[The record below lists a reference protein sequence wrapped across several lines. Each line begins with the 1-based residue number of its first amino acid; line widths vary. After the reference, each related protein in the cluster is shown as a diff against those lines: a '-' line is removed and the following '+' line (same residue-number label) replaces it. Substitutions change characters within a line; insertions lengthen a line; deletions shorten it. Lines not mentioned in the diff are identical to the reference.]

1 MLHNSLTEERL
12 NLFCLVDGEATSN
25 VFSVDVTVTDTVHE
39 LKGAIKAKKT
49 PEFDDIATDEL
60 TLWCV
65 SVKDDSNDSLPIVL
79 DSLPEKTKLRATSK
93 LFDVFEESPSKKMIH
108 VIIQRPPQV
117 HRDGPADASSPHLAC
132 AWDRSRSGSLMQPRL
147 VRGDNMD
154 EELAIVLKAANGH
167 YTTPVADPK
176 VVEDFQRE
184 RLGPFFKRALPYHET
199 ATGTS
204 LVMLGVQLDKQ
215 AKTSDGDTLHSIV
228 ENDIGKLSGHH
239 VVAMVAPSGSGK
251 TAAVVDL
258 ASKHY
263 VVYCV
268 CSSPNTTTSP
278 DFEDSNFVA
287 LAKDVERIY
296 RNRTDKEPKSL
307 HELLT
312 LDLDVKT
319 LIGERVEVEILARL
333 LFLQF
338 LLNKNADLEPK
349 QFFRE
354 QTTAGGAATIA
365 KLFGKLQ
372 GYESLAIRSMLRNVQ
387 AKLQSLLVLQRRG
400 LVIAVDEAQVAVND
414 ILAGKLI
421 SPSALIDN
429 RNNRDAIF
437 DSKYQMQ
444 LKYRRGFLTP
454 LSATLGNMQATLVIL
469 GTALSLLDADHVC
482 AAIAKPTNFIWLTDF
497 PYFDEDD
504 VKKMLSDLIEL
515 SDCDI
520 PSAKLRKLSG
530 RPRFTINFINILFA
544 TGSI

>member
-1 MLHNSLTEERL
+1 MLHSSMTEDRM

-25 VFSVDVTVTDTVHE
+25 AFSVEITVTDTVHD

-49 PEFDDIATDEL
+49 PEFDGSAADEL
-60 TLWCV
+60 TLWRV
-65 SVKDDSNDSLPIVL
+65 SVKDDSDDSLPIAL
-79 DSLPEKTKLRATSK
+79 DSLPEKTKLRATSE
-93 LFDVFEESPSKKMIH
+93 LFDVFETTPSKTTIL

-117 HRDGPADASSPHLAC
+117 CSGTPMQ
-132 AWDRSRSGSLMQPRL
+132 SRPIQ
-147 VRGDNMD
+147 GDNTD
-154 EELAIVLKAANGH
+154 EELAIVLKVANGH

-251 TAAVVDL
+251 TATVVDL

-287 LAKDVERIY
+287 LAKDVERTY

-319 LIGERVEVEILARL
+319 LIGERVEVEFLARL

-354 QTTAGGAATIA
+354 QTTAGGATTIA
-365 KLFGKLQ
+365 KLFDKLR
-372 GYESLAIRSMLRNVQ
+372 GYDSLAIRSMLRNVQ

-437 DSKYQMQ
+437 DSENQIQ

-454 LSATLGNMQATLVIL
+454 LSVTLGNMQATLVIL

-482 AAIAKPTNFIWLTDF
+482 AATAKPSNFIWLTDF
-497 PYFDEDD
+497 PHYDEDN
-504 VKKMLSDLIEL
+504 VKKMLSDLIDL